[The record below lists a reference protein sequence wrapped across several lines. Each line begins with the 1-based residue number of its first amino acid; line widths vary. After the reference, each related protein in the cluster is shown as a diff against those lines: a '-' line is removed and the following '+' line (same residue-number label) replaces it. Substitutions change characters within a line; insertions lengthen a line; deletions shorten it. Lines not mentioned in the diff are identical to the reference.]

1 LDDGL
6 HRYISRKLPPAV
18 VISTII
24 FFFILQNYTNG
35 DLLTGELKKKLIE
48 VLQPIITAH
57 QERRA
62 KVTDVLVQAF
72 MTPRKLKY
80 SY

>member
-1 LDDGL
+1 MIHSHCRLAL
-6 HRYISRKLPPAV
+6 YCI
-18 VISTII
+18 
-24 FFFILQNYTNG
+24 FFILQNYSSG
-35 DLLTGELKKKLIE
+35 ELLTGELKKKLIS

-57 QERRA
+57 QECRA
-62 KVTDVLVQAF
+62 KVTDEVVRDF